1 MITMINRIAKFAS
14 LAALCAGAACGEE
27 FANRRLDFQIR
38 DPFVVVAD
46 GKYHMY
52 ESKPWSGGNA
62 VWVRTSRDLEQW
74 SDRKT
79 VMRLP
84 EKIARDCTALWAPE
98 VHRYNG
104 NYYLFVTLTF
114 PQRKD
119 NPIVAMGDNVKAGDL
134 CVRGT
139 WTFSSPSPE
148 GPFVPLGDGPVTP
161 RDWMCLDGTLYV
173 ERGEPWIVFCHEWCQ
188 VGNGRMMI
196 ARLSRDLSRIVGE
209 PKEIMYELLEA
220 INPVMPQNNPRYLMG
235 VGSPDCLIE
244 GVLRGVDMFDCVLA
258 TRVARN
264 GTAFTRHGRLVI
276 KNAQYAHDFG
286 PIEEGCD
293 CYACKNFS
301 RAYIR
306 HLFKADEILAL
317 RLISWHNLRFLLHL
331 MEEVRAAIEQDCYG
345 DFVEEFYKH
354 HVRGNW

>member
-119 NPIVAMGDNVKAGDL
+119 TPIVAMGDNVKAGDL

-148 GPFVPLGDGPVTP
+148 GPFGPLGDGPVTP

-209 PKEIMYELLEA
+209 PKEIFRAASFPGGGNVTDGPFVFESKASGKLEMIYSNFIRDRGYSVLKYESVSGGIA
-220 INPVMPQNNPRYLMG
+220 GPWKFIGPVYEKNGGHAMIFRRLD
-235 VGSPDCLIE
+235 GS
-244 GVLRGVDMFDCVLA
+244 
-258 TRVARN
+258 
-264 GTAFTRHGRLVI
+264 
-276 KNAQYAHDFG
+276 
-286 PIEEGCD
+286 
-293 CYACKNFS
+293 
-301 RAYIR
+301 
-306 HLFKADEILAL
+306 LAL
-317 RLISWHNLRFLLHL
+317 TLHQPNGGGKERMRYFPVVDTAEGL
-331 MEEVRAAIEQDCYG
+331 KLAGSEAGPQR
-345 DFVEEFYKH
+345 
-354 HVRGNW
+354 

>member
-14 LAALCAGAACGEE
+14 LAALCAGTACGEE

-74 SDRKT
+74 SDRKA

-209 PKEIMYELLEA
+209 PKEIFRAASFPGGGNVTDGPFVFESKASGKLEMIYSNFIRDRGYSVLKYESVSGGIA
-220 INPVMPQNNPRYLMG
+220 GPWKFIGPVYEKNGGHAMIFRRLD
-235 VGSPDCLIE
+235 GS
-244 GVLRGVDMFDCVLA
+244 
-258 TRVARN
+258 
-264 GTAFTRHGRLVI
+264 
-276 KNAQYAHDFG
+276 
-286 PIEEGCD
+286 
-293 CYACKNFS
+293 
-301 RAYIR
+301 
-306 HLFKADEILAL
+306 LAL
-317 RLISWHNLRFLLHL
+317 TLHQPNGGGKERMRYFPVVDTAEGL
-331 MEEVRAAIEQDCYG
+331 KLAGSEAGPQR
-345 DFVEEFYKH
+345 
-354 HVRGNW
+354 